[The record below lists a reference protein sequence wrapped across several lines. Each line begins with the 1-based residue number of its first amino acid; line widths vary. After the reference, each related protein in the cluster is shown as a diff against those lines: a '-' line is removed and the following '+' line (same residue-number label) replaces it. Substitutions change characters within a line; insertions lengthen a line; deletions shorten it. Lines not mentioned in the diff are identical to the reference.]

1 MGRAG
6 ERERETDN
14 VTSLVSPLQSQS
26 ATSNTTM
33 FERLGEIEANG
44 ERFTAD
50 ENDHENLPAIFS
62 WFPNQEDFVP
72 PPPTDETCLEKIDR
86 ISTTIKTSR
95 NEITEILYSDS
106 SPEDKIIRSMEIT
119 REAQH

>member
-1 MGRAG
+1 MS
-6 ERERETDN
+6 T
-14 VTSLVSPLQSQS
+14 
-26 ATSNTTM
+26 
-33 FERLGEIEANG
+33 G

-50 ENDHENLPAIFS
+50 ENDHENLPAIFW

-86 ISTTIKTSR
+86 ISTTIKASR
-95 NEITEILYSDS
+95 NEITEILYSDI

-119 REAQH
+119 REAVHTAELYKVSMQSWVTYVFTYKSINDIE